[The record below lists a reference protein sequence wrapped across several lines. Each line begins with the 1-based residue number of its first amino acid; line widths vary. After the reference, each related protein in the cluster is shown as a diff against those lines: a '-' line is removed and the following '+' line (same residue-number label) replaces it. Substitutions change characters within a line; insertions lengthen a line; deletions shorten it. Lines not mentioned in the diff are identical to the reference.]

1 MEKAHSL
8 YVDPAW
14 IRKGGVALI
23 PIPVQSKYAGYH
35 ALIDVRDAGVD
46 RNHLNCLMISRKD
59 NEVVLIRK
67 EKHDGFFISF
77 ERFLYAM
84 EKENRFD
91 GNKVEY
97 DKK

>member
-23 PIPVQSKYAGYH
+23 PIPEQSKYAGYH

-67 EKHDGFFISF
+67 ENHDGFFISF